1 MKCSLKP
8 YYQRK
13 EINKEEY
20 KNIMRKA
27 VPKVTFG
34 DPPKLRDVNLVVES
48 VV

>member
-20 KNIMRKA
+20 KSIMRKA
-27 VPKVTFG
+27 VPKVSGRMTVLDG
-34 DPPKLRDVNLVVES
+34 NSDT
-48 VV
+48 